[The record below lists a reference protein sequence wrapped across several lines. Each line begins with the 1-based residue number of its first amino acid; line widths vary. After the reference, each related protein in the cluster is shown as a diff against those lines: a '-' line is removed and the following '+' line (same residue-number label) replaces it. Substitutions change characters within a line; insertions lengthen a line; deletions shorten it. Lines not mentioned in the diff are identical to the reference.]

1 MKTCFFSARL
11 AVLPLALAAA
21 FPVLSQTSQSGAT
34 PQLRE
39 TVVTATRSAS
49 RAGAVLADITVI
61 DREDIE
67 RNSGRTLAELV
78 ARVSG
83 VQMSA
88 NGGLGKNSSLFIR
101 GTESRHVLL
110 LVDGVRVGSATAG
123 QANFDN
129 IPLESIERI
138 EVLKGPASAL
148 YGSDAVGGV
157 IQIFTRKGQPG
168 FAPYASVTLGS
179 AGRREVSAGL
189 NGGSGEVTYSL
200 GAQTLRETGFSA
212 TNPAVGNGFNSDR
225 DGFSQDS
232 LNGSVDWKFAPGWK
246 FDGRVLYSDG
256 VNNYDSGSIS
266 SFDTRA
272 DLQTKVYGMGVE
284 GQLTEN
290 WKSRLAYGASE
301 DNSANRTSAI
311 PSIFNTHQDQLSWV
325 NEVATPLGKV
335 LAGVER
341 VEQRVSGTTTYTV
354 DKRTTDSLFV
364 GLNGESRDHSWQLNL
379 RNDDDSQFGGA
390 TTGFIA
396 YGYKFTQNLR
406 SHVSYGTSF
415 KAPSF
420 NTLYYPGFGNSSTQ
434 PEKGRNSEVGLA
446 YALGEQEFKAV
457 YFDNKIKG
465 FITSLPVVT
474 NIPRARIQGWT
485 LSYEGRLGAFGMRSA
500 LDILDA
506 RNTLTGQ
513 KLPRRA
519 DQQLTAG
526 IDYATGL
533 WKFGATALAA
543 SERFD
548 TIANTT
554 RLAGFT
560 TLDLHADYAL
570 NKDWSVQARVN
581 NLNDKLYQTA
591 SGYNQQG
598 RAAYLTLRYQ
608 PK

>member
-1 MKTCFFSARL
+1 MKTCIFNVRL
-11 AVLPLALAAA
+11 AALPLALAAA
-21 FPVLSQTSQSGAT
+21 FPVLAQTSQTGTT
-34 PQLRE
+34 PQLKE
-39 TVVTATRSAS
+39 TIVTATRSES
-49 RAGAVLADITVI
+49 RAGAVLADVTVI
-61 DREDIE
+61 GRDDIE

-78 ARVSG
+78 ARVAG
-83 VQMSA
+83 VQMSG
-88 NGGLGKNSSLFIR
+88 NGGLGKNSSIFIR

-110 LVDGVRVGSATAG
+110 LIDGVRVGSATAG

-168 FAPYASVTLGS
+168 FAPYGSVTLGS

-189 NGGSGEVTYSL
+189 SGGSGDVTYSL

-212 TNPAVGNGFNSDR
+212 TNPKVGTGYNSDR

-232 LNGSVDWKFAPGWK
+232 LNASVDWKFAPGWK
-246 FDGRVLYSDG
+246 LDARALYADGE
-256 VNNYDSGSIS
+256 NNYDSGSVS

-284 GQLTEN
+284 GQLTGN
-290 WKSRLAYGASE
+290 WKSRLAYGKSE
-301 DNSANRTSAI
+301 DNSTNRTSAI
-311 PSIFNTHQDQLSWV
+311 PSSFNTHQNQMSWL

-335 LAGVER
+335 LAGLER

-354 DKRTTDSLFV
+354 DKRTTDSVFV
-364 GLNGESRDHSWQLNL
+364 GLNGETRDHSWQLNL

-390 TTGFIA
+390 TTGFVA

-420 NTLYYPGFGNSSTQ
+420 NTLYFPGFGNPSTQ
-434 PEKGRNSEVGLA
+434 PEKGRNSEIGLA

-457 YFDNKIKG
+457 YFDNKIQG

-485 LSYEGRLGAFGMRSA
+485 LSYEGQLGNFAVRTA
-500 LDILDA
+500 LDLLDA
-506 RNTLTGQ
+506 RNTVTGQ

-526 IDYATGL
+526 IDYTTGA
-533 WKFGATALAA
+533 WKLGATALAA

-560 TLDLHADYAL
+560 TVDLHADYAFSK
-570 NKDWSVQARVN
+570 NWSLQARVN
-581 NLNDKLYQTA
+581 NLNDKVYQTA
-591 SGYNQQG
+591 QGYNQQG